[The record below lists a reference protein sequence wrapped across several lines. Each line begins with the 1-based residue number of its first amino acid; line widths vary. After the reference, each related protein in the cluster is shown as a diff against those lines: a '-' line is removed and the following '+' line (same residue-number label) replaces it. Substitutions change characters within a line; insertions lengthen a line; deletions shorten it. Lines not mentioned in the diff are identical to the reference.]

1 MVSRRNFFSI
11 TLIMLVVVFMFLVPE
26 VIKNQVNNYGQNR
39 YEESTNTKFTGKS
52 VYTATKTDGKKS
64 GRFVVFI
71 GDNRDGAVGSMVS
84 QWCLYSKRRLLS
96 FKSLRKYQAEP
107 KNLPE
112 AILIDS
118 AYLDF
123 DKELSVLATYAKVGV
138 NLIFCNLPDVKDV
151 SRNPKLRKLL
161 GINAIIDEEI
171 KVEGIRLMDGF
182 LLGGLKEY
190 ILDETMEKTQQDL
203 DLEMPWYRISGGA
216 KMFMQGMMEDEVME
230 EYYMM
235 PEGDV
240 ITKNQ
245 NLPAVIWRNKYQ
257 NAMVF
262 AVNGDYLSTN
272 AGIGILSAMMT
283 EIKDYDIYPVINAQ
297 NMVVLNFPDL
307 ANENEAEIMER
318 YSRSLPAVN
327 RDVVWPGLVSVAQQN
342 SYKMTCMLIPQ
353 LEYEDELEP
362 EGNALVYY
370 MKLFQEQKA
379 ETGLSG
385 THKEDMDISEKLDE
399 DVELLDGVVPEY
411 SLLSFYQGNMSDEE
425 LEEALKREKLSKI
438 RTVFA
443 DYDKTQDL
451 VSYLGDGIIKQTG
464 INDGYSHKFSEN
476 LRMMSIQTSLG
487 YSNIQV
493 DLKKIAF
500 PESDEDSWEKL
511 SRKFAGNTRTY
522 RRRFSKFEKTTLS
535 ESNQHIRRFLALDY
549 QQQREGNKLTLD
561 ISNFEEEAWFILRT
575 HGEGI
580 KQATGAEFTR
590 IEESAYLITATEPKV
605 QLELEEEQG
614 RYYYFEKDKQ
624 P

>member
-26 VIKNQVNNYGQNR
+26 VIKNQANNYGQNR
-39 YEESTNTKFTGKS
+39 YEESANTKFTDKS
-52 VYTATKTDGKKS
+52 VYTATKTDGIKS
-64 GRFVVFI
+64 GRFVVYI
-71 GDNRDGAVGSMVS
+71 GDDRDGAVGSMVS

-123 DKELSVLATYAKVGV
+123 DKELSVLAAYAKVGV

-151 SRNPKLRKLL
+151 SRNPKLRKML
-161 GINAIIDEEI
+161 GINAIIDEKI

-203 DLEMPWYRISGGA
+203 DLMMPWYRISGGA
-216 KMFMQGMMEDEVME
+216 KMFMHGMMEDEVME
-230 EYYMM
+230 KYYMM
-235 PEGDV
+235 PDEDV

-245 NLPAVIWRNKYQ
+245 NLPAIIWRNKYEE
-257 NAMVF
+257 AMVF

-272 AGIGILSAMMT
+272 AGIGFLSAMMT
-283 EIKDYDIYPVINAQ
+283 EIKDYDIYPIINAQ

-307 ANENEAEIMER
+307 AEENESEIMER
-318 YSRSLPAVN
+318 YSRSLKAVY
-327 RDVVWPGLVSVAQQN
+327 RDVIWPGLVSVAQQN
-342 SYKMTCMLIPQ
+342 SYKMTCMLMPQ
-353 LEYEDELEP
+353 MEYQNEP
-362 EGNALVYY
+362 EGDTLIYY

-379 ETGLSG
+379 EAGFSG
-385 THKEDMDISEKLDE
+385 THREDMDISDKLDE
-399 DVELLDGVVPEY
+399 DLELLDEVVPDY
-411 SLLSFYQGNMSDEE
+411 SLLSLYQGNMSDEE
-425 LEEALKREKLSKI
+425 LEEALKRKEFSKVQ
-438 RTVFA
+438 TVFT
-443 DYDKTQDL
+443 DYDGAQKL
-451 VSYLGDGIIKQTG
+451 VSYLGDGIVRQTG
-464 INDGYSHKFSEN
+464 ICDGYSHKFSEN

-493 DLKKIAF
+493 DLKPVAF
-500 PESDEDSWEKL
+500 PDSDEDSWEKL

-522 RRRFSKFEKTTLS
+522 WRQFSKFEKTTLS

-549 QQQREGNKLTLD
+549 QQQRKGNKLTLD

-580 KQATGAEFTR
+580 KQATGAEFTQ
-590 IEESAYLITATEPKV
+590 IEESAYLITVTEPRV
-605 QLELEEEQG
+605 QLELEEEEG
-614 RYYYFEKDKQ
+614 RYYYLEKEKQ

>member
-39 YEESTNTKFTGKS
+39 YEESANTKFTDKS
-52 VYTATKTDGKKS
+52 VYTATKTDGIKS
-64 GRFVVFI
+64 GRFVVYI
-71 GDNRDGAVGSMVS
+71 GDDRDGAVGSMVS

-123 DKELSVLATYAKVGV
+123 DKELSVLAAYAKVGV

-151 SRNPKLRKLL
+151 SRNPKLRKML
-161 GINAIIDEEI
+161 GINAIIDEKI

-182 LLGGLKEY
+182 LLGELKEY

-203 DLEMPWYRISGGA
+203 DLVMPWYRISGGA
-216 KMFMQGMMEDEVME
+216 KMFMHGMMEDEVME
-230 EYYMM
+230 KYYMM
-235 PEGDV
+235 PDEDV

-245 NLPAVIWRNKYQ
+245 NLPAIIWRNKYED
-257 NAMVF
+257 AMVF

-272 AGIGILSAMMT
+272 AGIGFLSAMMT
-283 EIKDYDIYPVINAQ
+283 EIKDYDIYPIINAQ

-307 ANENEAEIMER
+307 AEENESEIMER
-318 YSRSLPAVN
+318 YSRSLKAVC
-327 RDVVWPGLVSVAQQN
+327 RDVIWPDLVSIAQQN
-342 SYKMTCMLIPQ
+342 AYKMTCMLMPQ
-353 LEYEDELEP
+353 MEYQNEP
-362 EGNALVYY
+362 EGDTLIYY

-379 ETGLSG
+379 EAGFSG
-385 THKEDMDISEKLDE
+385 THREDMDVSEKLDE
-399 DVELLDGVVPEY
+399 DLELLDEVMPDY
-411 SLLSFYQGNMSDEE
+411 SLLSLYQGNMSDEE
-425 LEEALKREKLSKI
+425 LEETLKRKEFSKVQ
-438 RTVFA
+438 TVFT
-443 DYDKTQDL
+443 DYDGAQKL
-451 VSYLGDGIIKQTG
+451 VSYLGDGIVRQTG
-464 INDGYSHKFSEN
+464 ICDGYSHKFSEN

-493 DLKKIAF
+493 DLKPVAF
-500 PESDEDSWEKL
+500 PDSDEDSWEKL

-522 RRRFSKFEKTTLS
+522 WRQFSKFEKTTLS

-549 QQQREGNKLTLD
+549 QQQRKGNKLTLD

-580 KQATGAEFTR
+580 KQATGAEFTQ
-590 IEESAYLITATEPKV
+590 IEESAYLITVTEPRV
-605 QLELEEEQG
+605 QLELEEEEG
-614 RYYYFEKDKQ
+614 RYYYLEKEKQ

>member
-39 YEESTNTKFTGKS
+39 YEESANTKFTDKS
-52 VYTATKTDGKKS
+52 VYTATKTDGIKS
-64 GRFVVFI
+64 GRFVVYI
-71 GDNRDGAVGSMVS
+71 GDDRDGAVGSMVS

-123 DKELSVLATYAKVGV
+123 DKELSVLAAYAKVGV

-151 SRNPKLRKLL
+151 SRNPKLRKML
-161 GINAIIDEEI
+161 GINAIIDEKI

-203 DLEMPWYRISGGA
+203 DLVMPWYRISGGA
-216 KMFMQGMMEDEVME
+216 KMFMHGMMEDEVME
-230 EYYMM
+230 KYYMM
-235 PEGDV
+235 PDEDV

-245 NLPAVIWRNKYQ
+245 NLPAIIWRNKYED
-257 NAMVF
+257 AMVF

-272 AGIGILSAMMT
+272 AGIGFLSAMMT
-283 EIKDYDIYPVINAQ
+283 EIKDYDIYPIINAQ

-307 ANENEAEIMER
+307 AEENESEIMER
-318 YSRSLPAVN
+318 YSRSLKAVY
-327 RDVVWPGLVSVAQQN
+327 RDVIWPGLVSVAQQN
-342 SYKMTCMLIPQ
+342 SYKMTCMLMPQ
-353 LEYEDELEP
+353 MEYQNEP
-362 EGNALVYY
+362 EGDTLIYY

-379 ETGLSG
+379 EAGFSG
-385 THKEDMDISEKLDE
+385 THREDMDISEKLDE
-399 DVELLDGVVPEY
+399 DLELLDEVVPDY
-411 SLLSFYQGNMSDEE
+411 SLLSLYQGNMSDEE
-425 LEEALKREKLSKI
+425 LEETLKRKEFSKVQ
-438 RTVFA
+438 TVFT
-443 DYDKTQDL
+443 DYDGAQKL
-451 VSYLGDGIIKQTG
+451 VSYLGDGIVRQTG
-464 INDGYSHKFSEN
+464 ICDGYSHKFSEN

-493 DLKKIAF
+493 DLKPVAF
-500 PESDEDSWEKL
+500 PDSDEDSWEKL

-522 RRRFSKFEKTTLS
+522 WRQFSKFEKTTLS

-549 QQQREGNKLTLD
+549 QQQRKGNKLTLD

-580 KQATGAEFTR
+580 KQATGAEFTQ
-590 IEESAYLITATEPKV
+590 IEESAYLITVTEPRV
-605 QLELEEEQG
+605 QLELEEEEG
-614 RYYYFEKDKQ
+614 RYYYLEKEKQ

>member
-26 VIKNQVNNYGQNR
+26 IIKNQVNNYGQNR
-39 YEESTNTKFTGKS
+39 YEELTSTKFADES
-52 VYTATKTDGKKS
+52 VYTATKTDGMKS
-64 GRFVVFI
+64 GRFVVYI
-71 GDNRDGAVGSMVS
+71 GDARDDAVGSMVS
-84 QWCLYSKRRLLS
+84 QWCLYTKRRLLS

-112 AILIDS
+112 AILIDA

-123 DKELSVLATYAKVGV
+123 DKELSVLAAYAKVGV
-138 NLIFCNLPDVKDV
+138 NLIFCNLPDVKNV
-151 SRNPKLRKLL
+151 SRNPKLRKML

-190 ILDETMEKTQQDL
+190 ILDETMEKTQQDM
-203 DLEMPWYRISGGA
+203 DLVMPWYRISGGA
-216 KMFMQGMMEDEVME
+216 KMFMHGMMEDEVME

-245 NLPAVIWRNKYQ
+245 NLPAIIWRNKYEK
-257 NAMVF
+257 AMVF

-297 NMVVLNFPDL
+297 NMVVLNFPNL

-318 YSRSLPAVN
+318 YSQSLKAVC
-327 RDVVWPGLVSVAQQN
+327 RDIIWPGLVSVAQQN
-342 SYKMTCMLIPQ
+342 SYKMTCMLMPQ
-353 LEYEDELEP
+353 MEYQDELEP
-362 EGNALVYY
+362 EEDALVYY

-385 THKEDMDISEKLDE
+385 THKKDMDVSKKLAE
-399 DVELLDGVVPEY
+399 DVELLDEVVPDY
-411 SLLSFYQGNMSDEE
+411 SVLSLYQGNMSDEE
-425 LEEALKREKLSKI
+425 MEEALDCEKFSKV
-438 RTVFA
+438 RTIFA
-443 DYDKTQDL
+443 DYDGAEQL
-451 VSYLGDGIIKQTG
+451 VSYLGNGVVKQSGIS
-464 INDGYSHKFSEN
+464 DGYSHTFSEN
-476 LRMMSIQTSLG
+476 LRMMSIQTTLG

-493 DLKKIAF
+493 DLKPVAF
-500 PESDEDSWEKL
+500 PDSDEDSWEKL

-522 RRRFSKFEKTTLS
+522 WRRFSKFEKTTLS
-535 ESNQHIRRFLALDY
+535 ESNLHIRRFLALDY
-549 QQQREGNKLTLD
+549 QQQREGNKLTLE

-580 KQATGAEFTR
+580 RQATGAEFAK
-590 IEESAYLITATEPKV
+590 IEESAYLITATEPNV

-614 RYYYFEKDKQ
+614 RYYYFEKDRQ